1 MRKKIIKWIIQ
12 VIGTVLLLYLAI
24 SKINLD
30 ALFESLRGVN
40 FYYLA
45 LIPLFVLVDLL
56 INSYRIVSLY
66 RFYGVE
72 TKLPKVMIIKLQ
84 GSFFSLLFPLI
95 GDAYKIQTL
104 KNVYGSSL
112 AKNSLVVLLD
122 RLLFTLALTLI
133 LVPVWLLNIFELP
146 LILKVTIIA
155 LLIFEF
161 LVLYLLNSPKSFSY
175 ISSKLGKLHSKLA
188 FKDFTFSK
196 RKGYASEMFVNTA
209 ISVVRHVLTALMY
222 LIIACSLLSI
232 SHVNVW
238 LFILSVFSIILSRVI
253 PVSVAGIGLREYI
266 AVMIFPQIGIPPEAA
281 FSIALIVSFVG
292 IAQGLFGGITYLIN
306 RFSLFK
312 KL

>member
-1 MRKKIIKWIIQ
+1 MRKKIIKWIVQI
-12 VIGTVLLLYLAI
+12 IGTILLLRLAV

-30 ALFESLRGVN
+30 ALTESLRGVN
-40 FYYLA
+40 LYYLA
-45 LIPLFVLVDLL
+45 LIPLFVLVDLW

-72 TKLPKVMIIKLQ
+72 TKLRKVMVIKLQ
-84 GSFFSLLFPLI
+84 GLFFSLLFPLI

-104 KNVYGSSL
+104 KNVYGASL

-133 LVPVWLLNIFELP
+133 LAPVWLLNLFELP
-146 LILKVTIIA
+146 LVLKVTIIA
-155 LLIFEF
+155 FLIFEF
-161 LVLYLLNSPKSFSY
+161 LVLYLLNSPKAFSY
-175 ISSKLGKLHSKLA
+175 ISSKLGRLNNKLA
-188 FKDFTFSK
+188 FKHFTFSK
-196 RKGYASEMFVNTA
+196 RKGFAFEMFVNTA
-209 ISVVRHVLTALMY
+209 ISVARHVLTAFMY

-232 SHVNVW
+232 SHVNIW

-266 AVMIFPQIGIPPEAA
+266 AVIIFPQIGIPPEAA

-292 IAQGLFGGITYLIN
+292 ITQGLFGGITYLIN

>member
-209 ISVVRHVLTALMY
+209 ISVVRHVLTASMY